1 MAIFGLHDFF
11 LIVTILFSLALGS
24 LSLLSGVKNP
34 LSSRFMA
41 LFFFALA
48 VSSSGRLIVWNPYFD
63 SFTHAYSCA
72 ITFLYVASSLLI
84 GPGLYLYVRSLTQP
98 RFRLN
103 AFHSAHFIA
112 PLLVAI
118 GVYLSRGGVDH
129 ITRVA
134 NPSSVL
140 LYWAVAILGLAP
152 LGYTLL
158 SWAEVKQSKKMLRDF
173 YASSVD
179 IGSKWLPL
187 LVCGYFLVLLA
198 SLLIHF
204 YSIFLM
210 RGEAGVPRCFHSTID
225 MLTFGLLFVLFFY
238 SWSREAKKLA
248 AAIPEEPPVAP
259 IRPDEILNLPAIEAD
274 AVITDL
280 TRLEDQVL
288 NQGIFEKKLHLDSS
302 LNIERFAMRLN
313 LKPKEV
319 SFFINSKLQQN
330 FFEFINHY
338 RIQEAKRLLLES
350 QNQSVNDIM
359 LQSGYSS
366 TSSFFRAF
374 KKITGVSPSQFRNNF
389 EANAGLAA

>member
-1 MAIFGLHDFF
+1 MA
-11 LIVTILFSLALGS
+11 S
-24 LSLLSGVKNP
+24 
-34 LSSRFMA
+34 
-41 LFFFALA
+41 
-48 VSSSGRLIVWNPYFD
+48 
-63 SFTHAYSCA
+63 
-72 ITFLYVASSLLI
+72 
-84 GPGLYLYVRSLTQP
+84 
-98 RFRLN
+98 
-103 AFHSAHFIA
+103 
-112 PLLVAI
+112 
-118 GVYLSRGGVDH
+118 GVYLSQGGVDH

-158 SWAEVKQSKKMLRDF
+158 SWAEVNQSKKMLKEF

-204 YSIFLM
+204 YSIFLA

-248 AAIPEEPPVAP
+248 AAIPEEA
-259 IRPDEILNLPAIEAD
+259 PAIPTSPMEIPSLPPEEAREII
-274 AVITDL
+274 ADL
-280 TRLEDQVL
+280 NRLEDQVL
-288 NQGIFEKKLHLDSS
+288 NHGIFEKKLHLDPS
-302 LNIERFAMRLN
+302 LNIERFAHRLN

-350 QNQSVNDIM
+350 QHQSVNDIM
-359 LQSGYSS
+359 VQSGYLS

-374 KKITGVSPSQFRNNF
+374 KKITGVSPSQFRSNAL
-389 EANAGLAA
+389 ENAGLAA